1 MRVSV
6 RKLIVLLLCC
16 LLPVQGALA
25 FVRSVGMMSHHAR
38 LLQTAPVTRLAD
50 PAPVVT
56 AHDANGQQQ
65 AHHEHHAHHTQNKQH
80 TQHAQPAAL
89 PFAGNAVK
97 FLQSSAKPAGHSK
110 ASCADC
116 AKCCLVGAA
125 APPPAVMQAPAVSFV
140 LHTFKPVCPEVAGHI
155 PEKPERPPR
164 QPAHSL
170 T

>member
-1 MRVSV
+1 MLA

-16 LLPVQGALA
+16 LLPVQGALTFA
-25 FVRSVGMMSHHAR
+25 SSAGMMSHHAR
-38 LLQTAPVTRLAD
+38 LLQTAPVTRLTD

-56 AHDANGQQQ
+56 VHDAHGQQQ
-65 AHHEHHAHHTQNKQH
+65 EHHRHHAHHAQSKQH

-89 PFAGNAVK
+89 PSAGNAVK
-97 FLQSSAKPAGHSK
+97 FLQSSAKPTGHSK
-110 ASCADC
+110 ASCDDC

-125 APPPAVMQAPAVSFV
+125 APPPAAMQAPAVSFV
-140 LHTFKPVCPEVAGHI
+140 LHTFKPVYPEVAGHI